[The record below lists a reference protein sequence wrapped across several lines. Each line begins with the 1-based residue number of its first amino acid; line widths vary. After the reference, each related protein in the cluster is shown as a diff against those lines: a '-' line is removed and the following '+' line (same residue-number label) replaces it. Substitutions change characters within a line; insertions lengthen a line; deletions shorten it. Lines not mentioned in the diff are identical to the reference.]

1 MEKEKIDYN
10 KYTHEIN
17 FIKVKEHTFMQKV
30 RKRLTKNKIF
40 IIVIPS
46 FFLTIMSVIISV
58 IGVVESIKSTEIY
71 NKQLEIMENDREPY
85 FILKS
90 KPIDG
95 VYSGNGYNYTKRLC
109 TIENGGGLI
118 TGACLFPVY
127 TEVKIE
133 IFNKKLGK
141 RCTYIL
147 IYSGLFEDVDIKNSS
162 FLYDIES
169 KTFRFYILESDK
181 FNNFIHNLQLEL
193 EKTFP
198 PSEENKWMERIQ
210 ISYDNKVEIQYIN
223 YKNIEY
229 NQVYK
234 VNSYDRMTLI
244 SPEENDEVILLGN
257 ASIEEDYRYIIR
269 DVCKEIKESMTLE
282 SGKPNSLR
290 NPQYGTTK
298 ENREDAIFD
307 AKHCLSS
314 DISFSRVQLIE
325 NLEKLGYIHE
335 DAVYAAD
342 NCGADWNEQAVK
354 TAENYLFFEPY
365 SYNKLLEAL
374 TSIEKFT
381 HDQAIYGINNCEVD
395 WNYQAERRIQVY
407 VHENKSCS
415 YDELIKLLEEEGYT
429 HEQAVYGV
437 EHNGYTQ

>member
-1 MEKEKIDYN
+1 MEKKKIDYN

-17 FIKVKEHTFMQKV
+17 FIKVKEYTLMQKV
-30 RKRLTKNKIF
+30 SKRLKKNKLF
-40 IIVIPS
+40 ITVIPS
-46 FFLTIMSVIISV
+46 LSLTIMSVIISV

-95 VYSGNGYNYTKRLC
+95 VYSGNDYNYTKRLC

-118 TGACLFPVY
+118 TGACSFPVY
-127 TEVKIE
+127 TDVKIE
-133 IFNKKLGK
+133 IFNKGLEK

-147 IYSGLFEDVDIKNSS
+147 TYGGLFEDVDIKNSS
-162 FLYDIES
+162 FVYDIES

-181 FNNFIHNLQLEL
+181 FNNFIHDLQLEL
-193 EKTFP
+193 EKIFP
-198 PSEENKWMERIQ
+198 PSGENKWMERIQ
-210 ISYDNKVEIQYIN
+210 ISYDNIVEIQYIN

-229 NQVYK
+229 HQVYK

-290 NPQYGTTK
+290 NPQYVTTK
-298 ENREDAIFD
+298 ENREDAILD
-307 AKHCLSS
+307 AKYYLSS
-314 DISFSRVQLIE
+314 FLSYSKPLLIE
-325 NLEKLGYIHE
+325 RLEKDGYIHE
-335 DAVYAAD
+335 NAVYAAD

-354 TAENYLFFEPY
+354 RTKDYLSFEPH
-365 SYNKLLEAL
+365 SYNKLLEIL

-381 HDQAIYGINNCEVD
+381 YDQAIYGIDNCEVD
-395 WNYQAERRIQVY
+395 WNYQAERRIQGY
-407 VHENKSCS
+407 VHTNKSCS
-415 YDELIKLLEEEGYT
+415 YDELIKLLEDEGYT
-429 HEQAVYGV
+429 HEQAVYGL
-437 EHNGYTQ
+437 EQNGYTK

>member
-1 MEKEKIDYN
+1 MKIIKYN
-10 KYTHEIN
+10 KKTKEIIIYEIGKFITKKNIIN
-17 FIKVKEHTFMQKV
+17 FIK
-30 RKRLTKNKIF
+30 I
-40 IIVIPS
+40 IPS
-46 FFLTIMSVIISV
+46 FALTVMSLVITWV
-58 IGVVESIKSTEIY
+58 GVGYNERSAEIY
-71 NKQLEIMENDREPY
+71 EKQLEIMENDREPY

-95 VYSGNGYNYTKRLC
+95 VYSGNDYNYTKRLC
-109 TIENGGGLI
+109 SIKNGGGLI

-127 TEVKIE
+127 TDVKIE
-133 IFNKKLGK
+133 IFNKGLGK

-147 IYSGLFEDVDIKNSS
+147 IYDGLFEDVDIKNSS

-181 FNNFIHNLQLEL
+181 FNNFIHDLQLEL
-193 EKTFP
+193 EKTFS

-244 SPEENDEVILLGN
+244 SPEENDEIIPLGN

-290 NPQYGTTK
+290 NPRYGTTK
-298 ENREDAIFD
+298 ENREDAILD
-307 AKHCLSS
+307 AKYYLSS
-314 DISFSRVQLIE
+314 FLSYSKPLLIE
-325 NLEKLGYIHE
+325 KLEKDGYIHE
-335 DAVYAAD
+335 DAIYAAD
-342 NCGADWNEQAVK
+342 NCGADWNKQAVK
-354 TAENYLFFEPY
+354 TAENYISFEAL

-381 HDQAIYGINNCEVD
+381 YEQAKYGINNCEVD
-395 WNYQAERRIQVY
+395 WNEQARKRIQSYVY
-407 VHENKSCS
+407 SNELCS
-415 YDELIKLLEEEGYT
+415 YDELIKLLEEEGFTY
-429 HEQAVYGV
+429 EQAVYGV
-437 EHNGYTQ
+437 EQNGFSK

>member
-181 FNNFIHNLQLEL
+181 FNNFIHDLQLEL
-193 EKTFP
+193 EKTFS

-210 ISYDNKVEIQYIN
+210 ISYDNKVEIKYIN
-223 YKNIEY
+223 YIHIEY

-234 VNSYDRMTLI
+234 VN
-244 SPEENDEVILLGN
+244 
-257 ASIEEDYRYIIR
+257 
-269 DVCKEIKESMTLE
+269 
-282 SGKPNSLR
+282 
-290 NPQYGTTK
+290 
-298 ENREDAIFD
+298 
-307 AKHCLSS
+307 
-314 DISFSRVQLIE
+314 
-325 NLEKLGYIHE
+325 
-335 DAVYAAD
+335 
-342 NCGADWNEQAVK
+342 
-354 TAENYLFFEPY
+354 
-365 SYNKLLEAL
+365 
-374 TSIEKFT
+374 
-381 HDQAIYGINNCEVD
+381 
-395 WNYQAERRIQVY
+395 
-407 VHENKSCS
+407 
-415 YDELIKLLEEEGYT
+415 
-429 HEQAVYGV
+429 
-437 EHNGYTQ
+437 